1 MPPRLLLSIRP
12 ALRSPS
18 TFSLLPPF
26 LLPCLNPSTTHRHA
40 SILSSL
46 SDNPLA
52 YHKKIRRGRGP
63 SSGKGKT
70 SGRGHK
76 GQKQHGKVPRGF
88 QGGQTPLEIV
98 HGTRGFVNVFSV
110 DMQPLNLSRIQSWID
125 QGRIDP
131 SRPITIK
138 ELSDSNCVGK
148 IKDGVKLLADGAQE
162 LRTPINII
170 ISRASKSAIAAVEK
184 IGGSVMT
191 RFYTPFAIQRILRG
205 TTDPI
210 NSLRS
215 ERIMMEEQEEDED
228 DRNEDDGN
236 ENVDALRN
244 AGSEAMVGDATATS
258 EESTIASAVAAV
270 KPRRFGFRHRLP
282 DPTSRKDIEYYRD
295 PIHRGYLSHLVTE
308 GQTPSLFFKIP
319 SAGKGVAGKRAAA
332 KKALEENRIW

>member
-1 MPPRLLLSIRP
+1 MPPRLLTSIRP
-12 ALRSPS
+12 LLRSPATS
-18 TFSLLPPF
+18 LLLPPF
-26 LLPCLNPSTTHRHA
+26 LIPCLNPSTTHRQA

-191 RFYTPFAIQRILRG
+191 RFYTPFAIQRILKG

-215 ERIMMEEQEEDED
+215 ERIMMEEEEEDED
-228 DRNEDDGN
+228 ERNEAEEAEDG
-236 ENVDALRN
+236 DYR
-244 AGSEAMVGDATATS
+244 SEALVGDATATS
-258 EESTIASAVAAV
+258 EASTIANAVAAV
-270 KPRRFGFRHRLP
+270 QPRRSGFRYRLP

-295 PIHRGYLSHLVTE
+295 PAHRGYLSHLVKE

-319 SAGKGVAGKRAAA
+319 TGGKGVAGKRAAA

>member
-1 MPPRLLLSIRP
+1 MPPRLPLSIGSVLRP
-12 ALRSPS
+12 SKTS
-18 TFSLLPPF
+18 FLLPPF
-26 LLPCLNPSTTHRHA
+26 LIPCLNTSTRYRHA
-40 SILSSL
+40 SILSAL

-52 YHKKIRRGRGP
+52 YNKKIRRGRGP

-88 QGGQTPLEIV
+88 NGGQTPIEVV

-148 IKDGVKLLADGAQE
+148 VKDGVKLLADGAQE
-162 LRTPINII
+162 LRTPVNII

-191 RFYTPFAIQRILRG
+191 RYYTPFAIHRILKG
-205 TTDPI
+205 TMDPI

-215 ERIMMEEQEEDED
+215 ERIMMNEDKDEEDEEEEEEDD
-228 DRNEDDGN
+228 DRDTGDFKETGT
-236 ENVDALRN
+236 VSL
-244 AGSEAMVGDATATS
+244 VGDATVTS
-258 EESTIASAVAAV
+258 EASTITSAVAAQ
-270 KPRRFGFRHRLP
+270 RRSGFRHRLP

-295 PIHRGYLSHLVTE
+295 PTHRGYLSHLVTE
-308 GQTPSLFFKIP
+308 GQTPSLFFKVPIV
-319 SAGKGVAGKRAAA
+319 GKGVVGKRAVTKAA
-332 KKALEENRIW
+332 VGENRIW

>member
-1 MPPRLLLSIRP
+1 M
-12 ALRSPS
+12 
-18 TFSLLPPF
+18 
-26 LLPCLNPSTTHRHA
+26 
-40 SILSSL
+40 
-46 SDNPLA
+46 
-52 YHKKIRRGRGP
+52 
-63 SSGKGKT
+63 
-70 SGRGHK
+70 
-76 GQKQHGKVPRGF
+76 
-88 QGGQTPLEIV
+88 
-98 HGTRGFVNVFSV
+98 NVFSV

-170 ISRASKSAIAAVEK
+170 ISRASKSAIAVVEK

-191 RFYTPFAIQRILRG
+191 RFYTPFAIRRILKG

-215 ERIMMEEQEEDED
+215 ERMMMMEEEEEEEEEEDEEHQ
-228 DRNEDDGN
+228 NNGE
-236 ENVDALRN
+236 EVDASRDTNFKVLVGE
-244 AGSEAMVGDATATS
+244 ATGTSEA
-258 EESTIASAVAAV
+258 STIASAVAAV
-270 KPRRFGFRHRLP
+270 QPRRFGFRHRLP

-295 PIHRGYLSHLVTE
+295 PTHRGYLSHLVTE

-319 SAGKGVAGKRAAA
+319 SGGKGIAGKRLAA